1 MMKYNCFCG
10 LIASEL
16 DVDAAME
23 WLKDYAF
30 RDEKEIYTN
39 GTLLVPMFRVE
50 QAFVHGDYRGF
61 REG

>member
-1 MMKYNCFCG
+1 MKKYKWFCG
-10 LIASEL
+10 FITSEL

-50 QAFVHGDYRGF
+50 QAFVHRDYRGF